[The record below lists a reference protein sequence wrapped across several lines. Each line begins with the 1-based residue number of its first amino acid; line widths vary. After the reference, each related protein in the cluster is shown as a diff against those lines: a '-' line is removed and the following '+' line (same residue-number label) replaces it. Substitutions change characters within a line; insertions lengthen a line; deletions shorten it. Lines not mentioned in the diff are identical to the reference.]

1 MKERQSKLQMSLSSH
16 EIYADKNKFTQAEAD
31 FKKAGQEL
39 ARLNKEYE
47 EVFEKIVSLEGQ

>member
-1 MKERQSKLQMSLSSH
+1 LQAALASH
-16 EIYADKNKFTQAEAD
+16 EIYADKNKFAQTEAD

-47 EVFEKIVSLEGQ
+47 EVFEKIVALEGGNG

>member
-1 MKERQSKLQMSLSSH
+1 LIE
-16 EIYADKNKFTQAEAD
+16 TEAD

-47 EVFEKIVSLEGQ
+47 EVFEKIVALEGNNG